1 MSGAGECYYC
11 LFVTLSTFSVV
22 LTLIFYYIVSLSCLQ
37 YNQGSNSLVKQFASN
52 TLQELKLQGIKIHDG
67 VVFSVYSWAQCFA
80 IHVSVFG
87 LLYLCLGSSDGWAL
101 DLYSVEPEY
110 QSG

>member
-87 LLYLCLGSSDGWAL
+87 LLHLCLGSSDG
-101 DLYSVEPEY
+101 
-110 QSG
+110 